1 MSNLSRKVV
10 DPLDRL
16 DATFGK
22 LGIASST
29 VAKRL
34 VVEALPSLASS
45 KSSAPSVNVEVVKLN
60 DCEEEFDKEP
70 REAKFAFRSTDLSS
84 WASSS
89 AAGPTNNTDSDP
101 TTIQHWA
108 VVVHFPRGKKT
119 YLFEAWED
127 NKKLQP
133 GRAEIAFKEIEI
145 FEKATYFGTAVT
157 SPSELLIKANQI
169 PTGIRY
175 DVLRNNCQTWIKDFV
190 DSVSPDLLVLLY
202 ENVPATETCVNYL
215 ARQLEKL
222 SKISS

>member
-1 MSNLSRKVV
+1 
-10 DPLDRL
+10 
-16 DATFGK
+16 
-22 LGIASST
+22 
-29 VAKRL
+29 
-34 VVEALPSLASS
+34 
-45 KSSAPSVNVEVVKLN
+45 VNVEVVKLS

-133 GRAEIAFKEIEI
+133 GRAEIVFKEMEI

-157 SPSELLIKANQI
+157 SPSDLLIKANQI
-169 PTGIRY
+169 PTGIKY
-175 DVLRNNCQTWIKDFV
+175 DVLRNNCQTWIKDFL
-190 DSVSPDLLVLLY
+190 DCVSPDLLVLLY